1 MAEEH
6 GQSLGLNERRR
17 RRAPG
22 EGEVVHGKDG
32 DFLVGGEEV
41 TGLWSLCSLPGPQ
54 VKMWGRGGPL
64 PQSL

>member
-6 GQSLGLNERRR
+6 GQSLGLNERRH

-41 TGLWSLCSLPGPQ
+41 TGLWLQIKRKSNQGQDKQDKTGYRP
-54 VKMWGRGGPL
+54 
-64 PQSL
+64 